1 MSATKSGLDSTE
13 DRLANWA
20 GWINKLEPVDK
31 EDAKTVDKIIRA
43 QDEET
48 RAVVKAMFVQWPKQ
62 SIYFIAAEL
71 AIPPS
76 FINRSLMRVKD
87 AIRVST

>member
-1 MSATKSGLDSTE
+1 MTAEKHGLGTIE
-13 DRLANWA
+13 DRIVNWA

-31 EDAKTVDKIIRA
+31 EDAKKIDKIIRA

-48 RAVVKAMFVQWPKQ
+48 RSVVKAMFVQWPKQ

-87 AIRVST
+87 AIRVAA